1 MTTLRAVVFD
11 IGNVLVEWDP
21 FPFFDARIGRQ
32 RREALFAAVDLPDM
46 NERIDLGAPFSQ
58 TVRAMAE
65 AHPDWH
71 AEVMLWHDHWIEMCQ
86 PEIQHSVR
94 LLRALKARGI
104 PVYSLSNFGT
114 DTYELACKH
123 YPFLN
128 EFDADFISGY
138 LEVMKPDPRIYEAL
152 EQTTGIDPSA
162 LLFTDDRPDN
172 VAAARARGWTAH
184 LFETPQRWADT
195 LVSHGFLT
203 PKEAQ

>member
-1 MTTLRAVVFD
+1 MTTLKAVVFD

-21 FPFFDARIGRQ
+21 FPFFDKRIGRL
-32 RREALFAAVDLPDM
+32 RREALFAAVDLPGM
-46 NERIDLGAPFSQ
+46 NERVDLGAPFSE

-86 PEIQHSVR
+86 PEIPHSVR
-94 LLRALKARGI
+94 LLRALKARGV
-104 PVYSLSNFGT
+104 PVYSLSNFGIE
-114 DTYELACKH
+114 TYELACMH

-138 LEVMKPDPRIYEAL
+138 LEVMKPDPRIYEWL
-152 EQTTGIDPSA
+152 ERKTGVEPST
-162 LLFTDDRPDN
+162 LLFADDRADN

-184 LFETPQRWADT
+184 LFETPQGWADT
-195 LVSHGFLT
+195 LVAHGFLT
-203 PKEAQ
+203 PQEAR